1 MKYTIYCDGICEPT
15 NPGKGAW
22 AFVVFND
29 QDSEIVANYDYA
41 GTNRTNNEMEYLAV
55 IEALV
60 WCHEMDG
67 DEFEILTD
75 SQLVVKQLNGEW
87 QVKSDKLR
95 SWFDNAFDL
104 MQPNV
109 KIGWVSGIENRADEL
124 TRVAYEKGTGLW
136 PMPRKKGEWKVNLV
150 SRKLPNV
157 VNYEKV
163 PF

>member
-1 MKYTIYCDGICEPT
+1 MKYTIYADGIAEP
-15 NPGKGAW
+15 NPGHGAW
-22 AFVVFND
+22 GFVVFND
-29 QDSEIVANYDYA
+29 QDSEIVAKYDYA

-60 WCHEMDG
+60 WCHEMDD

-104 MQPNV
+104 IQPNV
-109 KIGWVSGIENRADEL
+109 KIGWVKGTENRADEL

-136 PMPRKKGEWKVNLV
+136 PMPRKKGEWKVRLV
-150 SRKLPNV
+150 SRSLPNI
-157 VNYEKV
+157 VNYDSV